1 MNTALEI
8 PWEHF
13 VHSPSRKDGI
23 SEHVE
28 RFLRADTCKFIDEFG
43 YHFSLTGKI
52 RLLAC
57 SLFHTFYLRVSFHS
71 IPRWEAAVA
80 CLIIAAKIENKVQTV
95 KKITRAAAHY
105 LRPHLHF
112 DDPKRGT
119 LPPKQFYHWMSRIHI
134 RERQII
140 ERLYGELR
148 TSLPIQS
155 LKLCQL
161 RDITFDADERMLNL
175 KNKHLSYVF
184 HGCFAVLR
192 KLFRSVLCIYYP
204 PPWLAAVAVFK
215 SLRAYNKKRLTSDK
229 EKKAGPKLY
238 LKYEWFKLFDPT
250 KRLNLNTIQYISDEI
265 DACDDAV
272 ISVRDYTSIPYE
284 ICGVKTWTLAKRIS
298 LIRTTPFDQL
308 AVEMQDDLRDAFKL
322 RKTECIDLRC
332 EKIRAIEAQN
342 DALKLQQEN
351 TNNAVDID
359 WIGGA
364 GPTHAQ
370 TIAALMKEQ
379 KRLKNKL
386 RMNPNLEEG
395 EIEEEE
401 IHLNVHKMKR
411 KRSRMDWTKQEEND
425 ETFWNENSSKNFETK
440 TTQRR
445 RHNMKEDLFHCGME
459 TYEYVQKKGEN
470 STRRMDEDSDMY
482 CMNWCTQRFEF
493 DDDGRCYGMQPK
505 IEQIKAKNQNVMR
518 IPTPNYVITP
528 SDIQGVSP
536 VTPGYAIS
544 PITPNYG
551 QNNNNEYL
559 NDESCDN
566 VINTHSF
573 ITKTKRNNYLPPPLK
588 KMKTNHHRK

>member
-1 MNTALEI
+1 MIFSAILSGSVPWLMVRRFIVMVTVLYHHMKSIYMKMSNWMYQIGCTKSHSHTASHL
-8 PWEHF
+8 
-13 VHSPSRKDGI
+13 
-23 SEHVE
+23 
-28 RFLRADTCKFIDEFG
+28 
-43 YHFSLTGKI
+43 
-52 RLLAC
+52 
-57 SLFHTFYLRVSFHS
+57 HS
-71 IPRWEAAVA
+71 ISPT
-80 CLIIAAKIENKVQTV
+80 LQTTHSMPPE
-95 KKITRAAAHY
+95 K
-105 LRPHLHF
+105 RP
-112 DDPKRGT
+112 
-119 LPPKQFYHWMSRIHI
+119 QFEYSR
-134 RERQII
+134 
-140 ERLYGELR
+140 R
-148 TSLPIQS
+148 TSLLIQS
-155 LKLCQL
+155 LKLCEL
-161 RDITFDADERMLNL
+161 REITFEADERMLNL

-370 TIAALMKEQ
+370 TIAALMKEPRGQ
-379 KRLKNKL
+379 
-386 RMNPNLEEG
+386 
-395 EIEEEE
+395 
-401 IHLNVHKMKR
+401 V
-411 KRSRMDWTKQEEND
+411 SQ
-425 ETFWNENSSKNFETK
+425 SSSSLMIITDDCAHSH
-440 TTQRR
+440 TQ
-445 RHNMKEDLFHCGME
+445 
-459 TYEYVQKKGEN
+459 
-470 STRRMDEDSDMY
+470 
-482 CMNWCTQRFEF
+482 
-493 DDDGRCYGMQPK
+493 
-505 IEQIKAKNQNVMR
+505 
-518 IPTPNYVITP
+518 
-528 SDIQGVSP
+528 
-536 VTPGYAIS
+536 
-544 PITPNYG
+544 
-551 QNNNNEYL
+551 
-559 NDESCDN
+559 
-566 VINTHSF
+566 
-573 ITKTKRNNYLPPPLK
+573 
-588 KMKTNHHRK
+588 